1 MNRTPLRKIS
11 EEDIQAYENDGAVCL
26 RGMFDRDW
34 VERMHAAS
42 VQAVKDFRGLP
53 EQTSQRPNGV
63 PRVRGK
69 DHTSSGEKFRFVT
82 LLFMW
87 RSYPD
92 FEAFALESPAA
103 EIAGILMRSKTV
115 RFFYDQLFTK
125 DATVTDRTSWHQDQP
140 FWPVSGHHVASM
152 WLALTPVSH
161 ATSGVEYVAGSHRW
175 GKHYNPLLTA
185 TSKTLHHDELEPCP
199 DFSLHRDDPKY
210 RFLSWD
216 MEPGDILVHHP
227 LVVHGSG
234 PNQSA
239 TQRRIGFSS
248 RWLGDDARW
257 VQKEKT
263 MFVEG
268 DPQLKTGDVVQGEP
282 FPICWEKKRE
292 MANA

>member
-1 MNRTPLRKIS
+1 MNRRPLNPIT
-11 EEDIQAYENDGAVCL
+11 EADIEAYERDGAVCL

-34 VERMHAAS
+34 TDRMREAS
-42 VQAVKDFRGLP
+42 VKAVADFKGLP
-53 EQTSQRPNGV
+53 EQTSQRPNGA

-69 DHTSSGEKFRFVT
+69 DHTSSGAPFRFVT
-82 LLFMW
+82 LLFLW

-92 FEAFALESPAA
+92 FRDFALESPAA
-103 EIAGILMRSKTV
+103 EIGGRMMRSKES

-125 DATVTDRTSWHQDQP
+125 DASVADRTVWHQDLP
-140 FWPVSGHHVASM
+140 FWPVTGNHIASI
-152 WLALTPVSH
+152 WLALTPVRRD
-161 ATSGVEYVAGSHRW
+161 TSGVEYVAGSHLW

-216 MEPGDILVHHP
+216 MEPGDVLVHHP
-227 LVVHGSG
+227 LAVHGSG

-239 TQRRIGFSS
+239 TQRRIGFST

-257 VQKEKT
+257 VNKDKT
-263 MFVEG
+263 MYVEG
-268 DPQLKTGDVVQGEP
+268 DPKLKDGDKPVGEP
-282 FPICWEKKRE
+282 FPLCWEAQRE
-292 MANA
+292 TVNA